1 VQEQLTIINQWV
13 TFTIQ
18 SAKLLCIFQ
27 WSYFLEII
35 ISPIEPNEEA
45 IIQELVQTSMLDY
58 IQGSYAA
65 ATYRRLENLYSNYTR
80 QGHVMLI
87 AHSNGQPIGAAGVGP
102 LHGLSP
108 QEHIAEIRDIVV
120 KSDYRNQGIGA
131 RLVKSCIEFAKS
143 QDYKTL
149 YLETTPPMKT
159 AKRLF
164 ERLGFRPVVEKRF
177 DGSTTP
183 EDVPG
188 YFILEHL

>member
-1 VQEQLTIINQWV
+1 MEL
-13 TFTIQ
+13 
-18 SAKLLCIFQ
+18 
-27 WSYFLEII
+27 YLEII
-35 ISPIEPNEEA
+35 ISPLEQNEEA
-45 IIQELVQTSMLDY
+45 LIQELVQTSMLDF

-65 ATYRRLENLYSNYTR
+65 ATYRRLENLYSIYNLA
-80 QGHVMLI
+80 GHTMLI
-87 AHSNGQPIGAAGVGP
+87 AHSEGSPIGAAGVGP

-108 QEHIAEIRDIVV
+108 SEHIAEIRDIVV
-120 KSDYRNQGIGA
+120 QSKYRNRGIGA
-131 RLVKSCIEFAKS
+131 LLVKACIDFAKT
-143 QDYKTL
+143 QGYQTL

-177 DGSTTP
+177 DGTTTQ